1 MKKNINPQKSF
12 GFIKILVLIVILIVI
27 LTILNIDIRS
37 FVQTD
42 LFQANWGFLKES
54 ILTIVVFFKDLWLEY
69 GAEPTLYVW
78 DNLLIPLLEKGISLI
93 KK

>member
-1 MKKNINPQKSF
+1 MFQKSS
-12 GFIKILVLIVILIVI
+12 GFIKILILIVITVVI

-37 FVQTD
+37 FVHTD
-42 LFQANWGFLKES
+42 LFQSNLGFAKDA
-54 ILTIVVFFKDLWLEY
+54 ILTLVIFIRDLWLEY

-78 DNLLIPLLEKGISLI
+78 NNFLIPLIEKGISLV